1 MYSKSVT
8 CIFAKSTDWTKIPI
22 LPQCDIFLFTQKIF
36 QFGGLH
42 VEYQIRFF
50 TAQIQLCG
58 VLLQVVLRP
67 SIVCCYVYG
76 FARFRY
82 RVCYTSLSSLHFLLQ
97 KYYFCARLG
106 FGKLL
111 KMQLL

>member
-1 MYSKSVT
+1 M
-8 CIFAKSTDWTKIPI
+8 
-22 LPQCDIFLFTQKIF
+22 QKIF

-42 VEYQIRFF
+42 VEYQIRF
-50 TAQIQLCG
+50 
-58 VLLQVVLRP
+58 LQPKYSYVVYYYKLFCALVLR
-67 SIVCCYVYG
+67 CYVYG

-111 KMQLL
+111 KMQLLWREQVQ